1 MMKFKFQVKMAMVA
15 LILIFVIMQALIAYA
30 GGYYITDKYGNV
42 ISEISE
48 KTVVVGSTE
57 KTIIFSDYS
66 ERKVFDI
73 KWDADEKTLIIRGDH
88 VHLKIYS
95 SGKIEKWSTF
105 GDYESEQYP
114 LFIEPIVPIMPRH
127 KSDKKE

>member
-1 MMKFKFQVKMAMVA
+1 MNTQFNAKITAV
-15 LILIFVIMQALIAYA
+15 LILIAFITQSFAVYA
-30 GGYYITDKYGNV
+30 GGYYITDKDGKV

-48 KTVVVGSTE
+48 RNIIVGPTE

-73 KWDADEKTLIIRGDH
+73 TWDADEQTLIVKGDH

-105 GDYESEQYP
+105 GDHESEQYP
-114 LFIEPIVPIMPRH
+114 IFIEPIVPITPRQ